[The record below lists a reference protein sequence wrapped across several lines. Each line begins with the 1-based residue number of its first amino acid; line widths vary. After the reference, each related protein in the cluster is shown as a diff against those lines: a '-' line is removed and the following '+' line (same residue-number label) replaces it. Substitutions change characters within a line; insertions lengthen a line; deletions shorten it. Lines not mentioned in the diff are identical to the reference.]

1 MENNLDHNT
10 YLLISKKK
18 LVISVYTSS
27 QKRIYLE
34 ELILKKEFSKLPLE
48 EIDYFIN
55 ENIFKI
61 EKLLKKFVEKISILI
76 DLDIFLIF
84 CISVKKNNFENT
96 VIRENLNFLLNEAK
110 DCTKKTFNK
119 QKIIHMLVDNYKI
132 DNQNFSNL
140 PHNSNGNQFSIDV
153 KFICLENNFII
164 ELEKILKKYQISLNQ
179 IFCASYIKKFLD
191 ENEKDFFL
199 MAQKLKDGLNPNEV
213 VLTLKSKK
221 KLGFFAKFFD
231 LLS

>member
-10 YLLISKKK
+10 YLLINKKK

-27 QKRIYLE
+27 QKRIYLK
-34 ELILKKEFSKLPLE
+34 ELIFKKEFSKLPLE

-84 CISVKKNNFENT
+84 RISVKKNNFENM

-132 DNQNFSNL
+132 DNQNFPNL
-140 PHNSNGNQFSIDV
+140 PHNLNGNQFSIDV

-179 IFCASYIKKFLD
+179 IFCVSYIKKFLD

-221 KLGFFAKFFD
+221 KRGFFEKFFN

>member
-10 YLLISKKK
+10 YLLINKKK

-27 QKRIYLE
+27 QKRIYLK

-84 CISVKKNNFENT
+84 RISVKKT
-96 VIRENLNFLLNEAK
+96 
-110 DCTKKTFNK
+110 
-119 QKIIHMLVDNYKI
+119 
-132 DNQNFSNL
+132 
-140 PHNSNGNQFSIDV
+140 
-153 KFICLENNFII
+153 
-164 ELEKILKKYQISLNQ
+164 ILKIW
-179 IFCASYIKKFLD
+179 
-191 ENEKDFFL
+191 
-199 MAQKLKDGLNPNEV
+199 
-213 VLTLKSKK
+213 
-221 KLGFFAKFFD
+221 
-231 LLS
+231 LLERI

>member
-1 MENNLDHNT
+1 MENNLDYNT
-10 YLLISKKK
+10 YLFINEKK

-27 QKRIYLE
+27 QKRIYLK

-48 EIDYFIN
+48 EVDYFIN
-55 ENIFKI
+55 DNIFKI
-61 EKLLKKFVEKISILI
+61 EKLLKKFVKKISIMI
-76 DLDIFLIF
+76 DLDIFLMF
-84 CISVKKNNFENT
+84 RISVKKNNFESM

-110 DCTKKTFNK
+110 DCTKQTFNN

-140 PHNSNGNQFSIDV
+140 PHNLNGNQFSIDV
-153 KFICLENNFII
+153 RFICLGNNFII

-179 IFCASYIKKFLD
+179 IFCASYVKKFLD

-199 MAQKLKDGLNPNEV
+199 MAQKLKDGFNPNEV
-213 VLTLKSKK
+213 VLTLKSRK
-221 KLGFFAKFFD
+221 KLGFFEKFFN
-231 LLS
+231 LFS

>member
-1 MENNLDHNT
+1 MENNLDYNT
-10 YLLISKKK
+10 YLFINEKK

-27 QKRIYLE
+27 QKRIYLK

-48 EIDYFIN
+48 EVDYFIN
-55 ENIFKI
+55 DNIFKI
-61 EKLLKKFVEKISILI
+61 EKLLKKFVKKISIMI
-76 DLDIFLIF
+76 DLDIFLMF
-84 CISVKKNNFENT
+84 RISVKKNNFESM

-110 DCTKKTFNK
+110 DCTKKTFNN

-140 PHNSNGNQFSIDV
+140 PHNLNGNQFSIDV
-153 KFICLENNFII
+153 RFICLGNNFII

-179 IFCASYIKKFLD
+179 IFCASYVKKFLD

-199 MAQKLKDGLNPNEV
+199 MAQKLKDGFNPNEV
-213 VLTLKSKK
+213 ILTLKSRK
-221 KLGFFAKFFD
+221 KLGFFEKFFN
-231 LLS
+231 LFS